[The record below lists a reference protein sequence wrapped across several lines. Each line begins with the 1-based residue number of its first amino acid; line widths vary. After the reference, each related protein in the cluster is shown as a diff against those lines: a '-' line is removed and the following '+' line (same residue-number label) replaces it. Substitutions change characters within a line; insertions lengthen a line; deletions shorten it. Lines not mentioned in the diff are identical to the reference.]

1 MAVNESPHSSH
12 ARPRLLPHRSPTRT
26 RRSSRALAPL
36 RVAVWAVVAAN
47 IALLIWVILTSLKDT
62 REVFEHP
69 WRLPTSPTLENF
81 RNAWEVGNFGTA
93 TLNSVLVTLVSAALG
108 VAIAAPAAYAL
119 SRPGSRAGRPLT
131 LFFALGIGVPTQ
143 VIVLPVFLMLNQIGL
158 TDSLPGLT
166 LAYVGTSMP
175 FAVFLLTAFFR
186 SLPGELEEAAALDGA
201 GTWTTFVRIMLPLAR
216 SGLVTAFVLQAIFT
230 WNETMLALVLLQST
244 DKQTLPLALL
254 GFVQQQQFT
263 GTNWGGIFAGVC
275 IVVLPMLALFSWLG
289 RRITEGLTVGAGK

>member
-1 MAVNESPHSSH
+1 M
-12 ARPRLLPHRSPTRT
+12 
-26 RRSSRALAPL
+26 
-36 RVAVWAVVAAN
+36 AVWAVVAAN